1 MFRQHLFIYC
11 HFFPK
16 IVLHSLH
23 NFIKSYCTLSNSYCT
38 LCAPK
43 HTILGPDV
51 YSIRGIT
58 LDWFRDYLRNR
69 QQFVTLT
76 DISSDMG
83 NITCGV
89 PQGSVFGPLLFL
101 LYINDIQN
109 CISDCSIKLFA
120 DYTNVFVHGKSL
132 DEVIAKANN
141 SLASL
146 SKWFTANK
154 LIKLV
159 LTKPH
164 CFGEDR

>member
-1 MFRQHLFIYC
+1 MYLILDKYQFGFRRCHSTSLALIDMIDNIYRNMDMKNVTVGIYLDLQKAFDTVD
-11 HFFPK
+11 HG
-16 IVLHSLH
+16 ILLHKL
-23 NFIKSYCTLSNSYCT
+23 Y
-38 LCAPK
+38 
-43 HTILGPDV
+43 V
-51 YSIRGIT
+51 YGIRGIT

-89 PQGSVFGPLLFL
+89 PQGSVLGPLLFL

-109 CISDCSIKLFA
+109 CTSDCSIKLFA
-120 DYTNVFVHGKSL
+120 DDTNVFVHGKSL

-146 SKWFTANK
+146 SK
-154 LIKLV
+154 
-159 LTKPH
+159 
-164 CFGEDR
+164 